1 MERLHEVKPLTQPL
15 GWVELEQL
23 YKKFNY
29 PGQDKL
35 YQLAKKEGLRV
46 TIKQI
51 KEFLN
56 KQQVAQVYK
65 KESPK
70 KGFIVSFNPDEK
82 VQMDLI
88 DMSNFVKRNKGY
100 SWIFVIIDIFTRKII
115 AYPIKKKDVE
125 NIEDVLMKYF
135 DDHHPQAIIS
145 DNESGWKSKIIQKL
159 LTENEVTHDMVEPG
173 DHKAL
178 GVIDR
183 AVQTIKNAIYKYM
196 KDENTSSYIDK
207 LPSIIESYNNTPHSG
222 ILDITPNEA
231 TKKKNVER
239 LQALNHQKNLINI
252 KNRGSFKVGDVVRIR
267 TKRTTFK
274 RSYDENFSDETYR
287 IEDID
292 GTYAVLDDG
301 QRVNL
306 RRLVKS
312 SEMKNKPEKDELKEA
327 RKEAKIE
334 KAIKKVGIDT
344 SNIVESKRKSKP
356 SRRFDD

>member
-1 MERLHEVKPLTQPL
+1 MELD
-15 GWVELEQL
+15 QL

-29 PGQDKL
+29 PGQEKL
-35 YQLAKKEGLRV
+35 YQLAKKEGLKV
-46 TIKQI
+46 TLKQI
-51 KEFLN
+51 KFFLS

-65 KESPK
+65 KEPPK
-70 KGFIVSFNPDEK
+70 KGFIVSFHPDEK

-88 DMSNFVKRNKGY
+88 DMSNFAKRNKGY
-100 SWIFVIIDIFTRKII
+100 SWIFLIIDIFTRKII
-115 AYPIKKKDVE
+115 AYPMKKKDVE
-125 NIEDVLMKYF
+125 NIEDDLMKYF
-135 DDHHPQAIIS
+135 DDHHPEAIIS
-145 DNESGWKSKIIQKL
+145 DNESGWKSKIVQKL
-159 LTENEVTHDMVEPG
+159 MTENEVTHDMVEPG

-183 AVQTIKNAIYKYM
+183 AVQTIKNAIYKFM
-196 KDENTSSYIDK
+196 KDQNTSSYIDK
-207 LPSIIESYNNTPHSG
+207 LPNIIESYNDTPHSG

-239 LQALNHQKNLINI
+239 LQALNHQKNLVNI

-287 IEDID
+287 IEEID

-312 SEMKNKPEKDELKEA
+312 SAIENKPEKDELKEA
-327 RKEAKIE
+327 RKEAKVG
-334 KAIKKVGIDT
+334 KAIAKSGVQA
-344 SNIVESKRKSKP
+344 SNIIESKRERKP
-356 SRRFDD
+356 SRRLED